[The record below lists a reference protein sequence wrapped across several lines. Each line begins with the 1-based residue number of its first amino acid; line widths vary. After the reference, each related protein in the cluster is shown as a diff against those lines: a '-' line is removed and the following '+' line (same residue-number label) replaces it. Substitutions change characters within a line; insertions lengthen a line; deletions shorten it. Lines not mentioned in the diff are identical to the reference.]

1 VIGAVPGTP
10 GLYVGTG
17 HAMMGMTLG
26 PVTAR
31 VLADMVL
38 GAPPPL
44 ALPLADPARYSL
56 GAAGPRG
63 AAGVPEPAAG
73 APA

>member
-1 VIGAVPGTP
+1 MPVIGAVPGSP

-31 VLADMVL
+31 VLADLVL
-38 GAPPPL
+38 GATPPM
-44 ALPLADPARYSL
+44 ALPLADPARYS
-56 GAAGPRG
+56 AARVPGPAV
-63 AAGVPEPAAG
+63 AASA
-73 APA
+73 